1 MLAKKTTYLILV
13 ILGLC
18 FVIEASAQSR
28 LYPKG
33 RNNSKNSLTA
43 YAARVDSLLLNNR
56 KLNSFAFTI
65 RPSFTGELGCYYENS
80 ELVLRIANKCIWYSK
95 NIEINEYRCKISD
108 EAANSINQLFFAAI
122 FSSSYLAQP
131 DGLDGET
138 YELLVNGGYYTAE
151 CWSPKKNTNCKREV
165 PCQRS
170 PSQKYC
176 FSITAAKA
184 APTTAGIRANT
195 RPLTRLVRS
204 QPSLLMGIAC
214 RPLHRRL
221 SNRSPNRQAA
231 TISA

>member
-1 MLAKKTTYLILV
+1 MNIKNTAYLIL
-13 ILGLC
+13 IIILC
-18 FVIEASAQSR
+18 FTIETSAQSR
-28 LYPKG
+28 LYPRG

-131 DGLDGET
+131 NGLDGET

-151 CWSPKKNTNCKREV
+151 CWSPKKNTNCYKLVEILETLASATKENDHV
-165 PCQRS
+165 AIEN
-170 PSQKYC
+170 
-176 FSITAAKA
+176 ITPK
-184 APTTAGIRANT
+184 IEE
-195 RPLTRLVRS
+195 LTKEFE
-204 QPSLLMGIAC
+204 SLF
-214 RPLHRRL
+214 PEDVKK
-221 SNRSPNRQAA
+221 
-231 TISA
+231 

>member
-33 RNNSKNSLTA
+33 RDSSKNSLTA

-151 CWSPKKNTNCKREV
+151 CWSPKKNTNCYK
-165 PCQRS
+165 
-170 PSQKYC
+170 
-176 FSITAAKA
+176 
-184 APTTAGIRANT
+184 
-195 RPLTRLVRS
+195 LVEI
-204 QPSLLMGIAC
+204 LE
-214 RPLHRRL
+214 
-221 SNRSPNRQAA
+221 
-231 TISA
+231 T

>member
-18 FVIEASAQSR
+18 FTVEASAQSR

-151 CWSPKKNTNCKREV
+151 CWSPKKNTNCYKLVEILETLV
-165 PCQRS
+165 SATKENDKVAIDNIIP
-170 PSQKYC
+170 KM
-176 FSITAAKA
+176 AE
-184 APTTAGIRANT
+184 
-195 RPLTRLVRS
+195 LTKEFE
-204 QPSLLMGIAC
+204 SLF
-214 RPLHRRL
+214 PEDVKK
-221 SNRSPNRQAA
+221 
-231 TISA
+231 

>member
-18 FVIEASAQSR
+18 FTIETSAQSR
-28 LYPKG
+28 LYPRG

-151 CWSPKKNTNCKREV
+151 CWSPKKRYK
-165 PCQRS
+165 
-170 PSQKYC
+170 
-176 FSITAAKA
+176 
-184 APTTAGIRANT
+184 
-195 RPLTRLVRS
+195 
-204 QPSLLMGIAC
+204 LL
-214 RPLHRRL
+214 
-221 SNRSPNRQAA
+221 
-231 TISA
+231 

>member
-18 FVIEASAQSR
+18 FTIETSAQSR

-33 RNNSKNSLTA
+33 RDNSKNSLTA

-151 CWSPKKNTNCKREV
+151 CWSPKKNTNCYKLVEILETLASATKENDYV
-165 PCQRS
+165 AIEN
-170 PSQKYC
+170 
-176 FSITAAKA
+176 ITPK
-184 APTTAGIRANT
+184 IEE
-195 RPLTRLVRS
+195 LTKEFE
-204 QPSLLMGIAC
+204 SLF
-214 RPLHRRL
+214 PEDVKK
-221 SNRSPNRQAA
+221 
-231 TISA
+231 

>member
-1 MLAKKTTYLILV
+1 MNIKNTAYLIL
-13 ILGLC
+13 IIILC
-18 FVIEASAQSR
+18 FTIETSAQSR
-28 LYPKG
+28 LYPRG

-151 CWSPKKNTNCKREV
+151 CWSPKKNTNCYKLVEILETLASATKQNDYV
-165 PCQRS
+165 AIEN
-170 PSQKYC
+170 
-176 FSITAAKA
+176 ITPK
-184 APTTAGIRANT
+184 IEE
-195 RPLTRLVRS
+195 LTKEFE
-204 QPSLLMGIAC
+204 SLF
-214 RPLHRRL
+214 PEDVKK
-221 SNRSPNRQAA
+221 
-231 TISA
+231 

>member
-1 MLAKKTTYLILV
+1 MNIKNTAYLIL
-13 ILGLC
+13 IIILC
-18 FVIEASAQSR
+18 FTIETSAQSR
-28 LYPKG
+28 LYPRG

-151 CWSPKKNTNCKREV
+151 CWSPKKNTNCYKLVEILETLASATKENDYV
-165 PCQRS
+165 AIEN
-170 PSQKYC
+170 
-176 FSITAAKA
+176 ITPK
-184 APTTAGIRANT
+184 IEE
-195 RPLTRLVRS
+195 LTKEFE
-204 QPSLLMGIAC
+204 SLF
-214 RPLHRRL
+214 PEDVKK
-221 SNRSPNRQAA
+221 
-231 TISA
+231 

>member
-1 MLAKKTTYLILV
+1 MNIKNTAYLIL
-13 ILGLC
+13 IIILC
-18 FVIEASAQSR
+18 FTIETSAQSR
-28 LYPKG
+28 LYPRG

-151 CWSPKKNTNCKREV
+151 CWSPKKNTNCYKLVEILETLASATKENDHV
-165 PCQRS
+165 AIEN
-170 PSQKYC
+170 
-176 FSITAAKA
+176 ITPK
-184 APTTAGIRANT
+184 IEE
-195 RPLTRLVRS
+195 LTKEFENLFPEDVKK
-204 QPSLLMGIAC
+204 
-214 RPLHRRL
+214 
-221 SNRSPNRQAA
+221 
-231 TISA
+231 

>member
-1 MLAKKTTYLILV
+1 MNIKNTAYLIL
-13 ILGLC
+13 IIILC
-18 FVIEASAQSR
+18 FTIEASAQSR

-151 CWSPKKNTNCKREV
+151 CWSPKKNTNCYKLVEILETLASATKENDYV
-165 PCQRS
+165 AIEN
-170 PSQKYC
+170 
-176 FSITAAKA
+176 ITPK
-184 APTTAGIRANT
+184 IEE
-195 RPLTRLVRS
+195 LTKEFE
-204 QPSLLMGIAC
+204 SLF
-214 RPLHRRL
+214 PEDVKK
-221 SNRSPNRQAA
+221 
-231 TISA
+231 